1 MITKQVIVNIDDE
14 SCVGALSITAVGGS
28 WNAVTVHNLVIL
40 AEDRI
45 TNVYVEKD
53 GRVVKGESEE
63 DL

>member
-1 MITKQVIVNIDDE
+1 M
-14 SCVGALSITAVGGS
+14 GALSITAVGGS
-28 WNAVTVHNLVIL
+28 WDAVTVHNLVIL